1 MRCALGWF
9 AFNCHAIAYFPA
21 NVHKN
26 INLHG
31 GVMKKMF
38 FNAKA
43 CLGGFHRQTQEI
55 QNLLFCILKLIVL
68 ACETYCFAS

>member
-43 CLGGFHRQTQEI
+43 CLGAESTGKCKI
-55 QNLLFCILKLIVL
+55 NGNV
-68 ACETYCFAS
+68 